1 VLRRCQQAAPNP
13 NPKPNPTTTMNK
25 HELIEQLR
33 TPREAVA
40 AVIAAAG
47 NTDQCIDA
55 VAEMVRAEMYR
66 GEFGYASE
74 LVTAL
79 DEQLTP

>member
-1 VLRRCQQAAPNP
+1 
-13 NPKPNPTTTMNK
+13 MNK
-25 HELIEQLR
+25 NELIEQLR
-33 TPREAVA
+33 TPREAV

-55 VAEMVRAEMYR
+55 VAEIVRAEMYR